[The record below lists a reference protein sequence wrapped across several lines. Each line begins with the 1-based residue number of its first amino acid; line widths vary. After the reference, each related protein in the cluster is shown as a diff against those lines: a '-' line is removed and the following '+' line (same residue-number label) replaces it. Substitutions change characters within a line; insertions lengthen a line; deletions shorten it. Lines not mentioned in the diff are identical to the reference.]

1 MNMDKE
7 TKILLSIAAFA
18 ILVFLSV
25 GVWAFMRFDSRND
38 LCQEHSGIM
47 LKSPNGWVCVDAKVL
62 K

>member
-7 TKILLSIAAFA
+7 TKIILSMAAFA
-18 ILVFLSV
+18 VLAFLSV
-25 GVWAFMRFDSRND
+25 AAWAFMRFDSRND
-38 LCQEHSGIM
+38 LCQERGGIM